1 MQIVVS
7 DANIWIDLL
16 EVGLADLFF
25 CLPFEFHTSELV
37 LGELNYLQRDLLDSY
52 LSKGRLQIKPT
63 DYDFIFACQAIRNTK
78 QGLSLADASVY
89 LYALE
94 LAGMVLTGD
103 MVLRK
108 YAQSQGIET
117 HGILW
122 VFDCWLENGILDPG
136 QAATYLESMMEINS
150 RLPLEACSKRLE
162 AWRAQKD

>member
-25 CLPFEFHTSELV
+25 RLPFEFHTSELV
-37 LGELNYLQRDLLDSY
+37 LGELNDLQRDLLDSY
-52 LSKGRLQIKPT
+52 VSKGQLKIKPT
-63 DYDFIFACQAIRNTK
+63 DYDFIFACQTIRNTK
-78 QGLSLADASVY
+78 QSLSLADASVY

-94 LAGMVLTGD
+94 LAGLVLTGD

-108 YAQSQGIET
+108 YVQSQGIET

-122 VFDCWLENGILDPG
+122 VFDCWLENRILEAD
-136 QAATYLESMMEINS
+136 QAVSYLESVMEINS

-162 AWRAQKD
+162 AWRGQKD